1 MPDLPLLHDLD
12 LGGNQIEGLKELEK
26 LSGLKTIKILNVG
39 GNESLDGLGDGIKKE
54 VLILLEYFKFF
65 KINDEE
71 VSSML
76 VEAIINTWPCN
87 ILNRL
92 LKTM

>member
-54 VLILLEYFKFF
+54 LLILLEDFKFF

-71 VSSML
+71 VSSMH
-76 VEAIINTWPCN
+76 VNVYQHVTY
-87 ILNRL
+87 
-92 LKTM
+92 K

>member
-1 MPDLPLLHDLD
+1 M
-12 LGGNQIEGLKELEK
+12 KELKK

-54 VLILLEYFKFF
+54 VLILLEDFKFF

>member
-54 VLILLEYFKFF
+54 VLILLEDFKFF

-76 VEAIINTWPCN
+76 VDGYYKYMA
-87 ILNRL
+87 
-92 LKTM
+92 M

>member
-12 LGGNQIEGLKELEK
+12 LGGNQIEGLKELKK

-54 VLILLEYFKFF
+54 VLILLEDFKFF

-76 VEAIINTWPCN
+76 VDGYYKYMA
-87 ILNRL
+87 
-92 LKTM
+92 M

>member
-54 VLILLEYFKFF
+54 VLILLEDFKFF

-71 VSSML
+71 VSSMH
-76 VEAIINTWPCN
+76 VN
-87 ILNRL
+87 IY
-92 LKTM
+92 

>member
-54 VLILLEYFKFF
+54 LLILLEDFKFF

-71 VSSML
+71 VSSMH
-76 VEAIINTWPCN
+76 VNVYQQIHVTY
-87 ILNRL
+87 
-92 LKTM
+92 K

>member
-1 MPDLPLLHDLD
+1 MPELPLLYDLD

-39 GNESLDGLGDGIKKE
+39 GNESLEGLGDGIKKE
-54 VLILLEYFKFF
+54 ILILLEDFKFF

-71 VSSML
+71 VSSMHID
-76 VEAIINTWPCN
+76 VY
-87 ILNRL
+87 
-92 LKTM
+92 

>member
-1 MPDLPLLHDLD
+1 MPDLPLLYDLD

-26 LSGLKTIKILNVG
+26 LSGLKSIKILNVG

-54 VLILLEYFKFF
+54 VLILLEDFKFL

-71 VSSML
+71 VSSMRAEIY
-76 VEAIINTWPCN
+76 VI
-87 ILNRL
+87 
-92 LKTM
+92 

>member
-54 VLILLEYFKFF
+54 LLILLEDFKFF
-65 KINDEE
+65 KVNDEE
-71 VSSML
+71 VSSMHVIVYQQIL
-76 VEAIINTWPCN
+76 VTY
-87 ILNRL
+87 
-92 LKTM
+92 K